1 MPGRVVV
8 SEYVDVTHA
17 FVEKEKVWAWSTP
30 CSTRSRASSAPTSS
44 RVASGKPASGEDSL
58 IARYFRPLAT
68 DPGAFGLDD
77 DAAALKPDGNDIV
90 VTTDAIV
97 EGVHFLPDDPPD
109 TVARKALRVN
119 LSDLAAKGA
128 IPAGFVLTL
137 ALRHADEAWL
147 TPFAAALGED
157 ASQFACP
164 LLGGDTV
171 STPGPL
177 MVSVTAFGR
186 VPPGKMVH
194 RSGAKASERVMVTGT
209 IGDAALGLAVLRG
222 GKVHAAATGT
232 AARAALVE
240 RYRVPQ
246 PRVALAEIVRRYAS
260 AAMDVSDGLAGDLTK
275 LCGVSGVSA
284 VIDLVSVPL
293 SDAARD
299 LVSRGIVG
307 LETLIAG
314 GDDYEILCT
323 LPEDRVEAFAQAA
336 RDAGVT
342 VSSIGTIVAGSAVP
356 KFIDAQGREIVLERL
371 SYSHF

>member
-1 MPGRVVV
+1 
-8 SEYVDVTHA
+8 
-17 FVEKEKVWAWSTP
+17 
-30 CSTRSRASSAPTSS
+30 
-44 RVASGKPASGEDSL
+44 VASGKPASGEDSL
-58 IARYFRPLAT
+58 IARYFRPIAT
-68 DPGAFGLDD
+68 DPGAFRLDD
-77 DAAALKPDGNDIV
+77 DAAALKPNGDDIV

-128 IPAGFVLTL
+128 TPAGFVLTL
-137 ALRHADEAWL
+137 ALRSADEAWL
-147 TPFAAALGED
+147 KPFAAALGED
-157 ASQFACP
+157 AALFNCP

-194 RSGAKASERVMVTGT
+194 RSGAKPGERVMVTGT
-209 IGDAALGLAVLRG
+209 IGDAALGLAVLKG
-222 GKVHAAATGT
+222 GKVHAAATDVAT
-232 AARAALVE
+232 REALVG

-246 PRVALAEIVRRYAS
+246 PRLAMVDIVRDYAS

-284 VIDLVSVPL
+284 VIDMASIPL

-299 LVSRGIVG
+299 LVSRGVVG
-307 LETLIAG
+307 LEALIAG

-323 LPEDRVEAFAQAA
+323 LPEDRVEAFAAA
-336 RDAGVT
+336 AQRAGVA
-342 VSSIGTIVAGSAVP
+342 VSSIGAVVAGSVAP
-356 KFIDAQGREIVLERL
+356 RFIDGQGREIMLERL